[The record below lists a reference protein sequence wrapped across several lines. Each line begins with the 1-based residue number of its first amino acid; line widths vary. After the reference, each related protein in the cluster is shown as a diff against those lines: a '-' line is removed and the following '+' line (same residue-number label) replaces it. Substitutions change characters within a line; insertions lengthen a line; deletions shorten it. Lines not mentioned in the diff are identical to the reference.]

1 MSIKSVAFFLFL
13 ISLCAPNI
21 ITPAENTM
29 NLKNQT
35 PSKNYFIVKD
45 EKVALSQPGPHNGG
59 GETTGFNFFK
69 DIPNLAF
76 EFKKRILHPGSAIGY
91 HMQKD
96 DEIYYILSGRA
107 ELTMNGET
115 SVVDGGTAILTRNGA
130 SHGLRQMGDEDLIII
145 IVYPRHE

>member
-1 MSIKSVAFFLFL
+1 MSIKSAGYFLFF

-29 NLKNQT
+29 NLKDET
-35 PSKNYFIVKD
+35 PSKNYCIVKED
-45 EKVALSQPGPHNGG
+45 QVAVSQPGPHDGG

-96 DEIYYILSGRA
+96 DEIYYILSGCA
-107 ELTMNGET
+107 ELTMNGEK
-115 SVVDGGTAILTRNGA
+115 SVVDTGTAILTRNGT

-145 IVYPRHE
+145 IVYSRHE